1 MGFRI
6 RKSISLGKGLRLNLG
21 KSGVTSVTI
30 GKRGAPHVT
39 VGKGGTRFGTPIIPG
54 TGISYETRLDKP
66 SKKVR
71 RKNTTMNRQQ
81 GPTPMSVGRATPMP
95 QQAAMPTQQM
105 PIIQPAGA
113 MPSYALAAPPY
124 GGGNGG
130 NPYKAKK
137 PWYKRWW
144 GITIIVL
151 LIIGGIDYIFTPS
164 KAIPNVVGQTV
175 SEARTTLEKEGFEDI
190 TVTPETKN
198 ITVAP
203 EIKGQDK
210 KWKVEEQTPEAGQ
223 KEKTSTSITLTVK
236 RDTSDL
242 PKIVKKG
249 MMLDEAIDALT
260 DEGYDDS
267 DYKIESDS
275 GKPVIFH
282 SDWEVLSANN
292 GVIRVH
298 NKAADEGAARK
309 AEEEKKKA
317 EEEAAKKAEEEKK
330 AAEEQAQQQA
340 EQQAQQ
346 QAAAEEAAR
355 QAQQQAGQQQ
365 AQQQTA
371 PRAQQQTAPQST
383 GEVRGG
389 SYCSSEG
396 STGKSSKGN
405 ILTCRIASD
414 GRLRWKK

>member
-21 KSGVTSVTI
+21 KSGITSVTM

-66 SKKVR
+66 SKKTR
-71 RKNTTMNRQQ
+71 RKNTTMSSQRKPEYTPSTF
-81 GPTPMSVGRATPMP
+81 PT
-95 QQAAMPTQQM
+95 PTQQL
-105 PIIQPAGA
+105 PTTSEQP
-113 MPSYALAAPPY
+113 MEILAPTEVLQQPPATPTTPPRD
-124 GGGNGG
+124 GGNGG
-130 NPYKAKK
+130 RNGRHGSHGAKR

-151 LIIGGIDYIFTPS
+151 LTIGVIGYIFTPS
-164 KAIPNVVGQTV
+164 KAIPDVVGQTV
-175 SEARTTLEKEGFEDI
+175 FEAKIALEKEGFKTI
-190 TVTPETKN
+190 TVTPDTKG
-198 ITVAP
+198 
-203 EIKGQDK
+203 KDR

-242 PKIVKKG
+242 PNIAKKG
-249 MMLDEAIDALT
+249 MMLDKAITALT
-260 DEGYDDS
+260 DEGYDAS

-275 GKPVIFH
+275 GKSVILY
-282 SDWEVLSANN
+282 SNWEILSANN

-298 NKAADEGAARK
+298 NKAADEEAARK

-317 EEEAAKKAEEEKK
+317 EEEAAQKAEEEKK
-330 AAEEQAQQQA
+330 AAEEQARQQA

-355 QAQQQAGQQQ
+355 QTQQQAEQQQ

-371 PRAQQQTAPQST
+371 PPSIGT
-383 GEVRGG
+383 VRGG
-389 SYCSSEG
+389 SFCSSEG
-396 STGKSSKGN
+396 STGTSSAGN
-405 ILTCRIASD
+405 ILTCRVASD
-414 GRLRWKK
+414 GRLRWMK

>member
-6 RKSISLGKGLRLNLG
+6 RKSISLGKGLRVNLG

-39 VGKGGTRFGTPIIPG
+39 VGKGGTRFGTPVIPG

-66 SKKVR
+66 SKKAR
-71 RKNTTMNRQQ
+71 RKNTIMNRQQ
-81 GPTPMSVGRATPMP
+81 GPAPMPAGRATPMQ
-95 QQAAMPTQQM
+95 QQASMPTQQM
-105 PIIQPAGA
+105 PVIPPTGA
-113 MPSYALAAPPY
+113 MPPYALATPPY
-124 GGGNGG
+124 GGGNSGSLR
-130 NPYKAKK
+130 KAKK

-151 LIIGGIDYIFTPS
+151 LIIGTIDYILTPS
-164 KAIPNVVGQTV
+164 KVIPNVVGQTV

-190 TVTPETKN
+190 TVKPETKGHEYITVTPETR
-198 ITVAP
+198 
-203 EIKGQDK
+203 GQDR

-242 PKIVKKG
+242 PNIVKKG
-249 MMLDEAIDALT
+249 MMLDEAINALT
-260 DEGYDDS
+260 DEGYSTS
-267 DYKIESDS
+267 DYKIKSDS
-275 GKPVIFH
+275 GESVIFH

-298 NKAADEGAARK
+298 NKAADEEAARK

-317 EEEAAKKAEEEKK
+317 EEEAARKAEEEKK
-330 AAEEQAQQQA
+330 AAEERARQQAEQQAQQQA

-355 QAQQQAGQQQ
+355 QTQQQRS
-365 AQQQTA
+365 QQQTA
-371 PRAQQQTAPQST
+371 PPSIGTVT
-383 GEVRGG
+383 GGAF
-389 SYCSSEG
+389 CSSEG

-414 GRLRWKK
+414 GRLRWMK

>member
-21 KSGVTSVTI
+21 KSGVTSVTM

-66 SKKVR
+66 SKKTR
-71 RKNTTMNRQQ
+71 RKNTTMSRQKEPAYTP
-81 GPTPMSVGRATPMP
+81 PTFPT
-95 QQAAMPTQQM
+95 PTQQL
-105 PIIQPAGA
+105 PTTSEQP
-113 MPSYALAAPPY
+113 MEVLAPTEVLQQPPATPTTPPRD
-124 GGGNGG
+124 GGNGG
-130 NPYKAKK
+130 RNGRHGSHGAKK

-151 LIIGGIDYIFTPS
+151 LTIGVIGYIFTPS
-164 KAIPNVVGQTV
+164 KAIPDVVGQTV
-175 SEARTTLEKEGFEDI
+175 FEAKIALEKEGFKTI
-190 TVTPETKN
+190 TVTPDTKG
-198 ITVAP
+198 
-203 EIKGQDK
+203 KDR

-242 PKIVKKG
+242 PNIAKKG
-249 MMLDEAIDALT
+249 MMLDKAITALT
-260 DEGYDDS
+260 DEGYDAS

-275 GKPVIFH
+275 GKSVILY
-282 SDWEVLSANN
+282 SNWEILSANN

-298 NKAADEGAARK
+298 NKAADEEAARK

-317 EEEAAKKAEEEKK
+317 EEEAAQKAEEEKK
-330 AAEEQAQQQA
+330 AAEEQARQQA

-355 QAQQQAGQQQ
+355 QAQQQAEQQQ

-371 PRAQQQTAPQST
+371 PPSIGT
-383 GEVRGG
+383 VHGG
-389 SYCSSEG
+389 SFCSSEG
-396 STGKSSKGN
+396 STGTSSAGN
-405 ILTCRIASD
+405 ILTCRVASD
-414 GRLRWKK
+414 GRLRWMK

>member
-6 RKSISLGKGLRLNLG
+6 RKSISLGKGLRVNLG

-66 SKKVR
+66 SKKAR

-81 GPTPMSVGRATPMP
+81 GPAPMPAGRATLMP

-105 PIIQPAGA
+105 PIIPPAGA
-113 MPSYALAAPPY
+113 MPPYALATPPY

-130 NPYKAKK
+130 NTHKAKK

-144 GITIIVL
+144 GITIIVF
-151 LIIGGIDYIFTPS
+151 LIISVIGYIFTPS
-164 KAIPNVVGQTV
+164 KVIPNVVGQTV
-175 SEARTTLEKEGFEDI
+175 YEARTTLEKEGFEDI
-190 TVTPETKN
+190 TVTPETKGHEY
-198 ITVAP
+198 ITVTP
-203 EIKGQDK
+203 ETQGQDK
-210 KWKVEEQTPEAGQ
+210 KWKVEKQTPEAGQ
-223 KEKTSTSITLTVK
+223 KGKTSATITLTVK

-242 PKIVKKG
+242 PNIVKKG

-260 DEGYDDS
+260 DEGYDSS

-275 GKPVIFH
+275 GESVIFH
-282 SDWEVLSANN
+282 SGWEVLSAKN

-298 NKAADEGAARK
+298 NKAADEEAARK
-309 AEEEKKKA
+309 AEEEKKRA
-317 EEEAAKKAEEEKK
+317 EEEAARKAEEEKK
-330 AAEEQAQQQA
+330 AAEEQARQQA

-355 QAQQQAGQQQ
+355 QAQQQQ

-371 PRAQQQTAPQST
+371 PRAQQQTAPPSSGT
-383 GEVRGG
+383 VRGG
-389 SYCSSEG
+389 SFCDSEG
-396 STGKSSKGN
+396 STGKSSAGN
-405 ILTCRIASD
+405 ILTCRVASD
-414 GRLRWKK
+414 GKLRWKK